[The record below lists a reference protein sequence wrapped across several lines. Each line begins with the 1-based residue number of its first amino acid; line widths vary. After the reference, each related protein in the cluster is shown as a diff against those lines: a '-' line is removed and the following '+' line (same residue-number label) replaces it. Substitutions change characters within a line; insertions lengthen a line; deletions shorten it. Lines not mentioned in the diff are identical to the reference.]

1 MIAQL
6 IIAIIL
12 STAGGIHDE
21 MPLGEYEITAYS
33 YTEGYVENYKTAS
46 GNTPVPYK
54 TVAVDP
60 NEIPL
65 GTRLYIEG
73 IGEVVADDTGG
84 AVKGKVIDLH
94 IGYGDCNS
102 FGRQER
108 NVYLINGHL

>member
-1 MIAQL
+1 MIAEIMIALILNATMPKEQL
-6 IIAIIL
+6 QYV
-12 STAGGIHDE
+12 
-21 MPLGEYEITAYS
+21 GEYTVSAYS
-33 YTEGYVENYKTAS
+33 YSEGYGENYKTAS

-60 NEIPL
+60 NVIPL

-73 IGEVVADDTGG
+73 IGEVVAHDTGG

-94 IGYGDCNS
+94 IGYDDCNS